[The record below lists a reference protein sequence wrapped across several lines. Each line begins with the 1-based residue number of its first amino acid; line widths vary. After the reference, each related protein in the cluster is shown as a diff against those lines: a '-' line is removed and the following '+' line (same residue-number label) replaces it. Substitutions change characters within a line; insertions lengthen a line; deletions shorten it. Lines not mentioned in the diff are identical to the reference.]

1 MGRCPCAVLH
11 AANRV
16 FIAWN
21 DRLMGSIL
29 AAHPLKFLSAFVCVL
44 IVVGLLNRRR
54 KRVHIPLMLSAL
66 IIDLSMVLY
75 LEIRRGVV
83 ESIPH
88 RPMTPLLIVHIII
101 SVTVL
106 VLYGIQVYTGI
117 QNAKGRRSAWHPRVG
132 ATFVVL
138 RFANLV
144 TSWMIT

>member
-1 MGRCPCAVLH
+1 
-11 AANRV
+11 
-16 FIAWN
+16 
-21 DRLMGSIL
+21 MGSIL

-75 LEIRRGVV
+75 LEIRRGVI
-83 ESIPH
+83 ESIPQ
-88 RPMTPLLIVHIII
+88 RPMTPLLIVHILI

-106 VLYGIQVYTGI
+106 VLYGMQVYTGI
-117 QNAKGRRSAWHPRVG
+117 QNAKGRRSRQHPRVG

-138 RFANLV
+138 RFANLL